1 MLKEYKQVN
10 ENGYVVE
17 SYVFDDEIEK
27 IPDGYK
33 ETWNPLTERF
43 FKPRYDFV
51 NNRWVEG
58 LAQEDIHFHRYGTID
73 VHKKAKDAELNKAC
87 SDAILG
93 GFDFAMDGV
102 TYHFSYDNEAQVNFQ
117 ETYAL
122 FQNSVINDVMWTVTL
137 GEGKFRLFL
146 NKDRFTQVYYASI
159 QHKLRCIKYY
169 RDKLTP
175 LLTSAT
181 TYDMINNIVWDS
193 SVYEDVA
200 ISTNTT
206 IDNKIEALASESQM
220 TMMAL
225 IELSGMVMA

>member
-1 MLKEYKQVN
+1 MIEYKEID
-10 ENGYVVE
+10 ENGFVVDTHVLE
-17 SYVFDDEIEK
+17 DWEK
-27 IPDGYK
+27 
-33 ETWNPLTERF
+33 PLRNYIKGWGGEHSFFSPRWDFYNEKWTEGTS
-43 FKPRYDFV
+43 D
-51 NNRWVEG
+51 VE
-58 LAQEDIHFHRYGTID
+58 LLNKLRAE
-73 VHKKAKDAELNKAC
+73 KDTELNQAC
-87 SDAILG
+87 ASAILN

-117 ETYAL
+117 ETYTL

-146 NKDRFTQVYYASI
+146 NKERFTQVYYASI
-159 QHKLRCIKYY
+159 QHKFRCIKYY

-200 ISTNTT
+200 ISTNNT

>member
-1 MLKEYKQVN
+1 MLKEYRQID
-10 ENGYVVE
+10 ENGYVIE
-17 SYVFDDEIEK
+17 SYVFDSETDR
-27 IPDGYK
+27 IPDDCV
-33 ETWNPLTERF
+33 ETWDTVTEKF
-43 FKPRYDFV
+43 FKPKYDFL
-51 NNRWVEG
+51 NSHWVEG
-58 LAQEDIHFHRYGTID
+58 MAQQDIDAHRYGSID
-73 VHKKAKDAELNKAC
+73 VHKEVKDAELNKAC

-93 GFDFAMDGV
+93 GFDFLLDGV

-117 ETYAL
+117 ETYTL

-137 GEGKFRLFL
+137 SGGKFRLFL
-146 NKDRFTQVYYASI
+146 DKGRFTQVYYASI

-200 ISTNTT
+200 ISTNNT

>member
-1 MLKEYKQVN
+1 MLKEYKKID

-17 SYVFDDEIEK
+17 NYVFDADIDT
-27 IPDGYK
+27 IPYDCK

-43 FKPRYDFV
+43 FKPRYDFLT
-51 NNRWVEG
+51 NRWVEG
-58 LAQEDIHFHRYGTID
+58 MSEQDIELNRYGPID
-73 VHKKAKDAELNKAC
+73 TYKKVKDAELNKAC
-87 SDAILG
+87 SEAILG
-93 GFDFAMDGV
+93 GFDFSLDGV
-102 TYHFSYDNEAQVNFQ
+102 DYHFSYDNEAQVNFQ
-117 ETYAL
+117 ETYTL

-146 NKDRFTQVYYASI
+146 NKERFAKVYYASI

-181 TYDMINNIVWDS
+181 TYDMINDIVWDS

-200 ISTNTT
+200 ISTNNT
-206 IDNKIEALASESQM
+206 IDNKIEALANGSQM
-220 TMMAL
+220 TMLAL
-225 IELSGMVMA
+225 IELSGVVVA